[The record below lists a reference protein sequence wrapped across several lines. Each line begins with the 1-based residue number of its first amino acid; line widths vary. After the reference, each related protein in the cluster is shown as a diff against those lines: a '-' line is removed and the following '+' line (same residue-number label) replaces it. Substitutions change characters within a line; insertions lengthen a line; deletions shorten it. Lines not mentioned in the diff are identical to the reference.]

1 MNCFW
6 IYYELSRTQDFDT
19 REDCVEHFDIISTL
33 ILLAQSAKRILAVF
47 ASVKFRNAS
56 RISLMSLHPC
66 WAIQSQRGSGFF
78 DVIMTGSF
86 AVRQS
91 IR

>member
-6 IYYELSRTQDFDT
+6 IYYELSRTQDLDT

-47 ASVKFRNAS
+47 ASVKF
-56 RISLMSLHPC
+56 
-66 WAIQSQRGSGFF
+66 Q
-78 DVIMTGSF
+78 
-86 AVRQS
+86 
-91 IR
+91 

>member
-6 IYYELSRTQDFDT
+6 IYYELSRTQDLDT

-47 ASVKFRNAS
+47 ASSISPTINISIVFICAFLVDYG
-56 RISLMSLHPC
+56 RIICHS
-66 WAIQSQRGSGFF
+66 AIKNDSSA
-78 DVIMTGSF
+78 ML
-86 AVRQS
+86 
-91 IR
+91 